1 LKKIL
6 IIQTAFIG
14 DVILAT
20 PLLEA
25 LHAEFPEARIDM
37 LVRKGN
43 QTLFQGHPFLK
54 TVFVWDKQLG
64 KYKNLLLLLIAIR
77 RQKYDLV
84 INCQRFAASGF
95 LTAFSGAISTSGFR
109 KNPFSIFFKRKAN
122 HTISN
127 GLHEC
132 ARNLKLIEHLNIT
145 GKIQPRLYPAPLKF
159 ETPKHYCCIAPASVW
174 FTKQW
179 PKNKWIELINLIP
192 SEQTIYLTGGPG
204 DHALCEE
211 ILKST
216 AHPQVI
222 NLAGSLSLL
231 ESAELMRAA
240 TMNYVNDSAPMHLC
254 SSVNAPVT
262 AIFCS
267 TVPSFGFGPL
277 SENSHIIETKE
288 ELPCRPCGLHGFK
301 ACPKG
306 HFQCAESIQPEN
318 VLSN

>member
-1 LKKIL
+1 
-6 IIQTAFIG
+6 
-14 DVILAT
+14 
-20 PLLEA
+20 
-25 LHAEFPEARIDM
+25 
-37 LVRKGN
+37 
-43 QTLFQGHPFLK
+43 
-54 TVFVWDKQLG
+54 
-64 KYKNLLLLLIAIR
+64 
-77 RQKYDLV
+77 V

-95 LTAFSGAISTSGFR
+95 LTAFSGASSTSGFR
-109 KNPFSIFFKRKAN
+109 KNPFSLFFKHKVN
-122 HTISN
+122 HTVSN

-132 ARNLKLIEHLNIT
+132 VRNLKLIEHLDIK
-145 GKIQPRLYPAPLKF
+145 GAIQPRLYPAPLKF
-159 ETPKHYCCIAPASVW
+159 ETPKHYSCIAPASVW

-192 SEQTIYLTGGPG
+192 TDQTIYLTGGPG
-204 DHALCEE
+204 DYALCEE
-211 ILKST
+211 ILKS
-216 AHPQVI
+216 AIHPQVI

-231 ESAELMRAA
+231 ESAELMRGAK
-240 TMNYVNDSAPMHLC
+240 MNYVNDSAPMHLC

-277 SENSHIIETKE
+277 SENSRIIETNEK
-288 ELPCRPCGLHGFK
+288 LPCRPCGLHGFK

>member
-1 LKKIL
+1 MKKIL

-25 LHAEFPEARIDM
+25 LHTQYPEARIDM

-64 KYKNLLLLLIAIR
+64 KYKNLMLLLIAIR

-95 LTAFSGAISTSGFR
+95 LTAFSGAASTSGFR
-109 KNPFSIFFKRKAN
+109 KNPFSVFFKHKVN
-122 HTISN
+122 HSISN

-145 GKIQPRLYPAPLKF
+145 GNIQPRLYPAPLKF
-159 ETPKHYCCIAPASVW
+159 ETPKIYSCIAPASVW

-204 DHALCEE
+204 DQALCEE

-222 NLAGSLSLL
+222 NLAGNLSLL
-231 ESAELMRAA
+231 ESAELMRGAS
-240 TMNYVNDSAPMHLC
+240 MNYVNDSAPMHLC

-277 SENSHIIETKE
+277 SENSRIIETKE